1 MKTKKNLPKGRTI
14 IILPEKQV
22 EKLITELVKPLR
34 P

>member
-1 MKTKKNLPKGRTI
+1 MKTKDKLPKNKTV
-14 IILPEKQV
+14 IILTEQQI

>member
-1 MKTKKNLPKGRTI
+1 MKKKNKIAKPRTV
-14 IILPEKQV
+14 IILTESQV

>member
-1 MKTKKNLPKGRTI
+1 MKTDKKPQKTRTV
-14 IILPEKQV
+14 IILTEQQV

>member
-1 MKTKKNLPKGRTI
+1 MKTENKKPRTV
-14 IILPEKQV
+14 IILTESQV

>member
-1 MKTKKNLPKGRTI
+1 MKTDKKLPKTRTV
-14 IILPEKQV
+14 IILTESQV

>member
-1 MKTKKNLPKGRTI
+1 MKIDKKPLKTRTV
-14 IILPEKQV
+14 IILTESQV

>member
-1 MKTKKNLPKGRTI
+1 MKTNKKLPKNRTV
-14 IILPEKQV
+14 IILTESQV

>member
-1 MKTKKNLPKGRTI
+1 MKTKDKLPKTQTV
-14 IILPEKQV
+14 IILTESQG